1 MARRRTP
8 RIWAHA
14 SCGHGHNPRL
24 PEAVTQASPEPG
36 NLFVQLGTFQTF
48 AYADIQRARVAA
60 LGARIVSTREG
71 RVQTHRV
78 IVGPFTSV
86 QQADAALDQVLLA
99 GVTDARIVVE

>member
-1 MARRRTP
+1 VIAT
-8 RIWAHA
+8 A
-14 SCGHGHNPRL
+14 SAPLQPLVEAAATTDLRL

-48 AYADIQRARVAA
+48 AYADIQRARVAG

-78 IVGPFTSV
+78 IIGPFTSV
-86 QQADAALDQVLLA
+86 QQADTVLDQVVLA
-99 GVTDARIVVE
+99 GVTDSRIVVE